1 VAVAWGEFERAQPG
15 LAEAG
20 RVLLYQ
26 DGVGLAFLATVRAD
40 GGPRVRGARHTIWH
54 EAGT

>member
-15 LAEAG
+15 LAEAR

-26 DGVGLAFLATVRAD
+26 YGVGLAFLATVRAD
-40 GGPRVRGARHTIWH
+40 AGPRVRGARHTIWH